1 MNFAERLLERC
12 RQSDSLLC
20 VGLDV
25 VAERLPAI
33 CRDRADPLL
42 FFIQSIVEATSP
54 WACAYKPNL
63 AFYEALG
70 PAGLETLRQIITF
83 IHRHTPA
90 LVIADAK
97 RADIGHTSVFHV
109 RFLYDFLEADAVTLN
124 PYLGGEALMPFLE
137 RSERGC
143 FILCR
148 TSNPGAGEFQDL
160 LVDGRPLYLAV
171 AERVHRW
178 NERGNCGLVVGA
190 TCPEELARVRTLCP
204 DLPILIPGIGPQG
217 GTLEA
222 AVRFGAAVEG
232 TGPLISASRA
242 VIHASH
248 GPDYADAARRAAL
261 QLREAINR
269 LREASLGG
277 QGVQDGD

>member
-217 GTLEA
+217 GDLLQV
-222 AVRFGAAVEG
+222 VRSGVDQAGERILV
-232 TGPLISASRA
+232 SASRS
-242 VIHASH
+242 ILYASD
-248 GPDYADAARRAAL
+248 GPDFAEAAAQATRDL
-261 QLREAINR
+261 CHAINQVR
-269 LREASLGG
+269 RSSGEVLP
-277 QGVQDGD
+277 